1 MPTATVRVDEQTHS
15 KLRELSCEM
24 NVPMQDVLAKAVEAF
39 RRQHFLE
46 MANIE
51 YAALRADPKA
61 WAEEMEERRLF
72 EATLLDDL
80 EDDPYPLDND

>member
-1 MPTATVRVDEQTHS
+1 MPTTTVRVDEQTHL

-24 NVPMQDVLAKAVEAF
+24 NVPMQDVLANAVEAF

-61 WAEEMEERRLF
+61 WAEELEERRLWD
-72 EATLLDDL
+72 ASLLDDL
-80 EDDPYPLDND
+80 EDDPYPVGND